1 MRRSAART
9 TGVAGTAIVVAVLAF
24 IALSLTSPAVAAES
38 GDGVIH
44 VSASAAQGGDGSADK
59 PYASIGEAV
68 ASAGDGA
75 TIEVGD
81 GTYREGEISTDKS
94 VTIRAAQG
102 AAPVLSGAE
111 VPTSWSASGSTW
123 STSADMVRFC
133 TVCTTNADPS
143 AEGMAAHPEQVF
155 VDGAP
160 LTQVATR
167 EEVTASTFYVDD
179 SDPITMKQPGNNRA
193 GFNTKEHRGAAYVIG
208 VDPSQH
214 TVEVAQHSRALSLS
228 GANSSLQGL
237 TVEKYSP
244 VQEWSYV
251 DPDIGGS
258 TGGVMIFASGS
269 GLKITGNTF
278 RYSGG
283 GAALGLTNV
292 KDATVSDNRLVD
304 NGGVGMGINRS
315 SNVTVENNLW
325 SGNNSKGFITVGC
338 GAYCTMSDMKVTHA
352 EGIRYAYNTVDYSQS
367 GTDHS
372 ESSSWASNR
381 QSAIWFDEGVINSSV
396 LASHFVNVPTA
407 IFVEVSKS
415 NTIASNLIEGAGLGI
430 QVAGSE
436 STQVWNNTVTH
447 ALTSISVYEDT
458 RSDGCNARAGDGSCT
473 MPESWSTQHGLK
485 WDTLDTTIYNNILS
499 SEQMASEGDV
509 WRFSAMVQV
518 TGDKDADGSSALY
531 ANDMIKGIDY
541 NVYYRQPTTQPSTTV
556 LWQYGADRKT
566 DSINA
571 ASLSDFSSSPN
582 VTTEGKESNGVDLQG
597 ARDANPVLVSES
609 ADPTAWK
616 TSDLHAKPGG
626 PAAGT
631 GTPLPQ
637 DIADALGLSA
647 GTAVD
652 RGALVNAAWKE
663 GAPTSGAPAAGG
675 DQQAAAPADS
685 SAQSEA
691 PSDSQNGTDAT
702 QAASTEQ
709 ASQGVLAASPADG
722 VGAAAQGGEMTARQ
736 PAAEGSAG
744 LQKTVGRA
752 AAGLGAV
759 ATVLGAVVYVFR
771 ARLF

>member
-9 TGVAGTAIVVAVLAF
+9 TGVTGTAIVVAVLAF
-24 IALSLTSPAVAAES
+24 IALPLTSPAVAAES

-167 EEVTASTFYVDD
+167 EEVTASTFSVDD

-193 GFNTKEHRGAAYVIG
+193 GFNTKGHRGAAYVIG
-208 VDPSQH
+208 VDPSPH

-381 QSAIWFDEGVINSSV
+381 QSAI
-396 LASHFVNVPTA
+396 
-407 IFVEVSKS
+407 
-415 NTIASNLIEGAGLGI
+415 
-430 QVAGSE
+430 
-436 STQVWNNTVTH
+436 
-447 ALTSISVYEDT
+447 
-458 RSDGCNARAGDGSCT
+458 
-473 MPESWSTQHGLK
+473 
-485 WDTLDTTIYNNILS
+485 
-499 SEQMASEGDV
+499 
-509 WRFSAMVQV
+509 
-518 TGDKDADGSSALY
+518 
-531 ANDMIKGIDY
+531 
-541 NVYYRQPTTQPSTTV
+541 
-556 LWQYGADRKT
+556 
-566 DSINA
+566 
-571 ASLSDFSSSPN
+571 
-582 VTTEGKESNGVDLQG
+582 
-597 ARDANPVLVSES
+597 
-609 ADPTAWK
+609 
-616 TSDLHAKPGG
+616 
-626 PAAGT
+626 
-631 GTPLPQ
+631 
-637 DIADALGLSA
+637 
-647 GTAVD
+647 
-652 RGALVNAAWKE
+652 
-663 GAPTSGAPAAGG
+663 
-675 DQQAAAPADS
+675 
-685 SAQSEA
+685 
-691 PSDSQNGTDAT
+691 
-702 QAASTEQ
+702 
-709 ASQGVLAASPADG
+709 
-722 VGAAAQGGEMTARQ
+722 
-736 PAAEGSAG
+736 
-744 LQKTVGRA
+744 
-752 AAGLGAV
+752 
-759 ATVLGAVVYVFR
+759 
-771 ARLF
+771 

>member
-9 TGVAGTAIVVAVLAF
+9 TGVTGTAIVVAVLAF
-24 IALSLTSPAVAAES
+24 IALPLTSPAVAADS

-499 SEQMASEGDV
+499 SEQMPP
-509 WRFSAMVQV
+509 RAMC
-518 TGDKDADGSSALY
+518 GGSPPWCRSRAT
-531 ANDMIKGIDY
+531 
-541 NVYYRQPTTQPSTTV
+541 R
-556 LWQYGADRKT
+556 
-566 DSINA
+566 
-571 ASLSDFSSSPN
+571 
-582 VTTEGKESNGVDLQG
+582 
-597 ARDANPVLVSES
+597 
-609 ADPTAWK
+609 
-616 TSDLHAKPGG
+616 
-626 PAAGT
+626 
-631 GTPLPQ
+631 TPM
-637 DIADALGLSA
+637 A
-647 GTAVD
+647 
-652 RGALVNAAWKE
+652 
-663 GAPTSGAPAAGG
+663 
-675 DQQAAAPADS
+675 
-685 SAQSEA
+685 
-691 PSDSQNGTDAT
+691 
-702 QAASTEQ
+702 
-709 ASQGVLAASPADG
+709 
-722 VGAAAQGGEMTARQ
+722 
-736 PAAEGSAG
+736 
-744 LQKTVGRA
+744 
-752 AAGLGAV
+752 
-759 ATVLGAVVYVFR
+759 R
-771 ARLF
+771 ARCTRTT

>member
-1 MRRSAART
+1 VT
-9 TGVAGTAIVVAVLAF
+9 GTAIVVAVLAF
-24 IALSLTSPAVAAES
+24 IALPLTSPAVAADS

-626 PAAGT
+626 STATART
-631 GTPLPQ
+631 R
-637 DIADALGLSA
+637 SA
-647 GTAVD
+647 GISMRTAP
-652 RGALVNAAWKE
+652 RGCRIDSLMMRCRKVRASLW
-663 GAPTSGAPAAGG
+663 GPSGTRTRSMSSMRTSTRLIRR
-675 DQQAAAPADS
+675 S
-685 SAQSEA
+685 IRL
-691 PSDSQNGTDAT
+691 TMT
-702 QAASTEQ
+702 
-709 ASQGVLAASPADG
+709 ASQLWIAGCSPA
-722 VGAAAQGGEMTARQ
+722 
-736 PAAEGSAG
+736 
-744 LQKTVGRA
+744 
-752 AAGLGAV
+752 
-759 ATVLGAVVYVFR
+759 
-771 ARLF
+771 